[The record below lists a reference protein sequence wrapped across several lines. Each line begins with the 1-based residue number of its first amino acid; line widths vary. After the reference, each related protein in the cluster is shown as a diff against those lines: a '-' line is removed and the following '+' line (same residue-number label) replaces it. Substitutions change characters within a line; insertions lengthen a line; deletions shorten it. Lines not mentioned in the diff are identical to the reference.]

1 MACCV
6 IYGGNENNM
15 HRPPHGECKCAGAAG
30 RPLFGLVSHRHVPPL
45 CSWTSFNHHTSRR
58 SNTRCHET
66 TCLFA
71 HLTHYCASMS
81 VLQTCLVVP
90 CLVLLCMGYVEHPA
104 CVSLSILSALIASLL
119 GWLVCPHLCALQETC
134 SCVQQRPLVQLEL
147 LWCPLAQEQQQEQQ
161 QVQVQR

>member
-1 MACCV
+1 MCKCANKKNPPHIMCRGCVCVMACCV

-104 CVSLSILSALIASLL
+104 GRTPAQYTTQV
-119 GWLVCPHLCALQETC
+119 LV
-134 SCVQQRPLVQLEL
+134 
-147 LWCPLAQEQQQEQQ
+147 
-161 QVQVQR
+161 